1 MNINTNTAT
10 KIRPSSSF
18 AGDKITALYCR
29 LSQEDDLRGESNSIV
44 NQKAILKKYAD
55 EHGFPN
61 AEFFVDDGYSGTNF
75 NRPDW
80 QRLLGMIDE
89 GRIGV
94 IIVKDMSRLGR
105 DYLQVGMYTEMVF
118 PNNDIRFIAINN
130 GVDSINGAENDMTP
144 FINIFNEF
152 YAKDTSRKIKAVF
165 KAKGNSG
172 KHLTTNPPYGYLK
185 DPENKSHWIIDEE
198 AAEVV
203 REIFRLCVAG
213 YGPSQIASILEKR
226 KVEIPIYHARKNG
239 LTLPARSDGYSP
251 YCWDDTTITRIFQ
264 RREYLGHTVN
274 FKTYRKSFKCK
285 KKLDNDPSEWV
296 VFENTHE
303 PIVDQETFDIVQ
315 RIREGRR
322 RFTPMGEM
330 PILSGMLFCADCGAK
345 LYQVRRRGWTHEQE
359 IFVCSS
365 YRKHKGI
372 CTPHQV
378 HNVQVEE
385 ILLRELKRMTAYARA
400 HESEFV
406 ELVTK
411 QNEKELARLMRDS
424 NRELAQAKE
433 RIGKLDTIVQ
443 RLYEDNIDGKISDER
458 FTRMSATY
466 EAEQKQLEA
475 RVYELETAIAEAH
488 EQRLNV
494 DSFLGMVRKYTDVTE
509 LTAEIIRSF
518 VEKIVVKK
526 PEKIPGTRT
535 KKQTLVIWWNFIGV
549 VDVPKDSSE
558 QRETA

>member
-1 MNINTNTAT
+1 MTFFA
-10 KIRPSSSF
+10 SSF
-18 AGDKITALYCR
+18 
-29 LSQEDDLRGESNSIV
+29 
-44 NQKAILKKYAD
+44 
-55 EHGFPN
+55 
-61 AEFFVDDGYSGTNF
+61 SG
-75 NRPDW
+75 
-80 QRLLGMIDE
+80 M
-89 GRIGV
+89 
-94 IIVKDMSRLGR
+94 MS
-105 DYLQVGMYTEMVF
+105 
-118 PNNDIRFIAINN
+118 
-130 GVDSINGAENDMTP
+130 
-144 FINIFNEF
+144 
-152 YAKDTSRKIKAVF
+152 
-165 KAKGNSG
+165 
-172 KHLTTNPPYGYLK
+172 
-185 DPENKSHWIIDEE
+185 
-198 AAEVV
+198 
-203 REIFRLCVAG
+203 
-213 YGPSQIASILEKR
+213 
-226 KVEIPIYHARKNG
+226 
-239 LTLPARSDGYSP
+239 
-251 YCWDDTTITRIFQ
+251 
-264 RREYLGHTVN
+264 
-274 FKTYRKSFKCK
+274 
-285 KKLDNDPSEWV
+285 
-296 VFENTHE
+296 
-303 PIVDQETFDIVQ
+303 
-315 RIREGRR
+315 
-322 RFTPMGEM
+322 
-330 PILSGMLFCADCGAK
+330 ILSGMLFCADCGAK
-345 LYQVRRRGWTHEQE
+345 LYQVRHRGWTHEQE

-365 YRKHKGI
+365 YRKHKGT
-372 CTPHQV
+372 CTPHQI
-378 HNVQVEE
+378 HNVQVEA
-385 ILLRELKRMTAYARA
+385 ILLSELKRITAYARA

-549 VDVPKDSSE
+549 VDIPKDPSE